1 MLSTT
6 FATIRRGLATITP
19 ALVVAGV
26 VLSAAPAQAAVIRFV
41 SDLGPEA
48 VGATGTGFV
57 EVLYDDV
64 ASTLAIKA
72 SMQGLTGTTT
82 VAHIHCCTAVAGT
95 GTIGVAVTPG
105 TLPGFPVGVSAGNYA
120 SALLDL
126 TALGTY
132 TGGPTGFLTRSGG
145 TVALAEAALVQGMYD
160 GTAYFNVHS
169 TRFPGGE
176 IRGFLA
182 VPEPT
187 SMLLL
192 GTALVGFAVRRR
204 RQ

>member
-6 FATIRRGLATITP
+6 FATIRRLATITP
-19 ALVVAGV
+19 ALVMAGV
-26 VLSAAPAQAAVIRFV
+26 VLSASPAQAAVIRFV

-48 VGATGTGFV
+48 VGATGSGFV

-64 ASTLAIKA
+64 AKTLAIN
-72 SMQGLTGTTT
+72 STFSGLSGTTT

-105 TLPGFPVGVSAGNYA
+105 TLPGFPVGVQAGVYA
-120 SALLDL
+120 SPLLDL
-126 TALGTY
+126 TAVGTY

-145 TVALAEAALVQGMYD
+145 TTALAEAALVQGMYA

-182 VPEPT
+182 VPEPAT
-187 SMLLL
+187 MLLF
-192 GTALVGFAVRRR
+192 GTALAGLAIRRR

>member
-6 FATIRRGLATITP
+6 FATIRRLATITP
-19 ALVVAGV
+19 ALVMAGV
-26 VLSAAPAQAAVIRFV
+26 VLSASPAQAAVIRFV

-48 VGATGTGFV
+48 VGATGSGFV

-64 ASTLAIKA
+64 AKTLAIN
-72 SMQGLTGTTT
+72 STFSGLTGTTT

-105 TLPGFPVGVSAGNYA
+105 TLPGFPVGVQAAVYA
-120 SALLDL
+120 SPLLDL
-126 TALGTY
+126 TNPATY
-132 TGGPTGFLTRSGG
+132 TGGATGFLTRSGG
-145 TVALAEAALVQGMYD
+145 TPALAEAALVQGMYA

-182 VPEPT
+182 VPEPAT
-187 SMLLL
+187 MLLF
-192 GTALVGFAVRRR
+192 GTALAGLAIRRR
-204 RQ
+204 RS